1 MLGHQTRCIRKQ
13 RTNLP
18 VRTTLQVQARAHWD
32 LPISCYVEGISRF
45 ALIKRDS
52 SVCEIQMCCAYKLF
66 LNKNGH
72 RTNSWCPFNL
82 LIRSNKHIA
91 TGKAT
96 TCHNKLS
103 IREPH
108 KHETATARAS
118 NVRPSLHIFLARE
131 FWMLI
136 SSLKCFNDL
145 LHMIIMKRHESSV
158 LLLDSGD
165 EILGIFGGQFLPK
178 RPATFAWP
186 LVMRLQWINLGCC
199 FWWSS
204 TLQTTTPGSIPEA
217 VQPCWIKLVATNV
230 CNSNWVDD
238 KTEGKK
244 QQAISDTRH
253 GITQKRQHQGTLST
267 VVLIFNRIL
276 RSALWLTPHLGHPN
290 TGVIQGTAA
299 LKAVS
304 SGIKSCP
311 LMSR

>member
-1 MLGHQTRCIRKQ
+1 
-13 RTNLP
+13 
-18 VRTTLQVQARAHWD
+18 
-32 LPISCYVEGISRF
+32 
-45 ALIKRDS
+45 
-52 SVCEIQMCCAYKLF
+52 MCCAYKLF
-66 LNKNGH
+66 LNKNGQG
-72 RTNSWCPFNL
+72 TNSWCPFNL

-103 IREPH
+103 IRELN

-131 FWMLI
+131 FWMVT
-136 SSLKCFNDL
+136 SSLKCFDDL
-145 LHMIIMKRHESSV
+145 LHHMIITKRHESSV

-165 EILGIFGGQFLPK
+165 EILGIFG
-178 RPATFAWP
+178 PATFAWP

-230 CNSNWVDD
+230 RNSNWVDD

-244 QQAISDTRH
+244 QQAISDTRY
-253 GITQKRQHQGTLST
+253 GITQKRQHKGTLST

-276 RSALWLTPHLGHPN
+276 RMRCGLHHIWDTPTQVSFKGLPPWRLSVRASSHVRSCQGSTATIMCIHSVHMEKATHCTPKFAWKLHLPVHPA
-290 TGVIQGTAA
+290 TGVPR
-299 LKAVS
+299 LHLSKAPADSNLRAQAVLS
-304 SGIKSCP
+304 KAI
-311 LMSR
+311 